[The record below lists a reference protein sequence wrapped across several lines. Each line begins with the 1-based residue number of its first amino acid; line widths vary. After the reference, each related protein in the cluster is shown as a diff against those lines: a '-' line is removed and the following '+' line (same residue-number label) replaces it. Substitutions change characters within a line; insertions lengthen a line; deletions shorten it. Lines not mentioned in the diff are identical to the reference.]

1 MPNGLCYQS
10 TQLVV
15 VAVVDDGEGGDG
27 GNGGGDGGDAMLVAG
42 GAGARLGECAERG
55 VCAGITLV
63 ASAA

>member
-1 MPNGLCYQS
+1 M
-10 TQLVV
+10 